1 MPRNNNDY
9 PNPYMNGGGNFD
21 NNKKR
26 KKKGMNLKVVFGVSL
41 VIVLG
46 IVLISGSLIYKFG
59 HDLYKNVNYVA
70 DEEVKVVETLPDQ
83 AAEQIEEETMDPAER
98 QGKSVSDDELSSIH
112 DQMSSLSGRET
123 VSDNDIYN
131 LMLVGV
137 DRRDKS
143 WNGNSDSMMLVS
155 INKKEN
161 RVSIVSLMRDTYVD
175 IPGVGY
181 NKLNAAYAYG
191 AGPLL
196 CQTITDTYRIQVDR
210 YAAVDFFD
218 LIDIINIIGGVDL
231 EITAK
236 EAEVANGYILD
247 MCNLM
252 EIDGMEHQIP
262 SEGGMVHC
270 DGVMAVAFARN
281 RFVGNSDYE
290 RTERQRYL
298 ISQLMKEVKR
308 MSVAQMTEKMQ
319 GILECVTTNIPE
331 TEIWSMVSELPD
343 LLEYEFNMDRVP
355 YDNMYD
361 VIYVNNQDM
370 LVPYWEDT
378 LEKMNEFIYG
388 GQKTSS
394 SQTLMLSESSDSR
407 PASEAS
413 ATSPDGAY
421 DSGDG
426 EVQADEG
433 NYE

>member
-1 MPRNNNDY
+1 MSRNKGERSGDRRDSRGDY
-9 PNPYMNGGGNFD
+9 DTRRPTKTGT
-21 NNKKR
+21 
-26 KKKGMNLKVVFGVSL
+26 NLKKIFVISFC
-41 VIVLG
+41 IVLG
-46 IVLISGSLIYKFG
+46 VVLVSGGLIYKLG
-59 HDLYKNVNYVA
+59 HGLYSNVNFVA
-70 DEEVKVVETLPDQ
+70 DEEVKVLETLPEQ
-83 AAEQIEEETMDPAER
+83 ALEEETEAESNHE
-98 QGKSVSDDELSSIH
+98 GVVVTDEELNSIH
-112 DQMSSLSGRET
+112 DLMSNLTDKET

-131 LMLVGV
+131 VLLVGV

-155 INKKEN
+155 INKAKN

-218 LIDIINIIGGVDL
+218 LIEIIDIIGGVDL
-231 EITAK
+231 EISAK

-262 SEGGMVHC
+262 SEGGMIHC

-298 ISQLMKEVKR
+298 ISQLVQEVKR
-308 MSVAQMTEKMQ
+308 MSVAQMTEKMSA
-319 GILECVTTNIPE
+319 ILEHVTMNIPE
-331 TEIWSMVSELPD
+331 SDIWSMITELPD
-343 LLEYEFNMDRVP
+343 MLEYRFEMDRIP
-355 YDNMYD
+355 YDDMYE
-361 VIYVNNQDM
+361 VIYVKGQDM
-370 LVPYWEDT
+370 LVPDWEAT
-378 LEKMNEFIYG
+378 LDKLHNFIYG
-388 GQKTSS
+388 DSTGQ
-394 SQTLMLSESSDSR
+394 SD
-407 PASEAS
+407 
-413 ATSPDGAY
+413 DLQG
-421 DSGDG
+421 
-426 EVQADEG
+426 
-433 NYE
+433 